1 MSPTQQVFSTPSHS
15 HVTRNVRIYHNVGS
29 FSFFFLC
36 SSFLSCPKTSTPGL
50 KRG

>member
-1 MSPTQQVFSTPSHS
+1 MSLTQQVFSTPSHS

-29 FSFFFLC
+29 SSFFLC
-36 SSFLSCPKTSTPGL
+36 LSFLSCPKTSTPGL